1 MRSESGEMPDRATG
15 PWQHRVRFGPNGT
28 FAYRPGEVL
37 VNADMAE
44 QAHEQLLRWQSDSD
58 EDLEI
63 ELDDSVIADSYVRF
77 TGNFET
83 HQAIDRLH
91 QSGILAQVNHVLFA
105 TVCCP
110 PHPSDPDAESF
121 YAHPFYAHPFYAHS
135 FYANPFYAHPFYA
148 HAFDTCGCC
157 KPCSCSGASAN
168 PFYAHPFYA
177 HPFYAHADTSPFAN
191 GAAQHSGARSSSARP
206 AQAPKK
212 PKRPAVGDVKVAI
225 LDTGWAESH
234 TPTGL
239 PNINVDPHGGD
250 RPDEDKDGFLDPAAG
265 HGTFIGGLIEQFA
278 PGCELEIT
286 EVLSTYGDG
295 DEVEIAKALYALAQ
309 DGDGRRPPD
318 LVNLSF
324 GGYSP
329 LGMGALTRAIQALHE
344 AGAVVVAAAGN
355 DATCLPMFPAVI
367 DGVVGVGALDPKTNE
382 AATFT
387 NYGPWVRACSW
398 GVDLISLF
406 FEGFN
411 GAGPPEK
418 NYDPDNFQGW
428 ARWSGTSFAT
438 PMVVAAL
445 AQVVGNGVSPHD
457 AVDQL
462 ISDKSLP
469 RKPMLGTI
477 VDPTK

>member
-1 MRSESGEMPDRATG
+1 MPDRATG
-15 PWQHRVRFGPNGT
+15 PWQNRVRFGPNGS

-37 VNADMAE
+37 VNAEMAE
-44 QAHEQLLRWQSDSD
+44 QAQEELIGWQSDSD
-58 EDLEI
+58 EGLEV
-63 ELDDSVIADSYVRF
+63 ELDDTVIADSYVRF

-91 QSGILAQVNHVLFA
+91 QRGILAQVNHVLFA
-105 TVCCP
+105 AVCCP
-110 PHPSDPDAESF
+110 PHPSDPEAESF
-121 YAHPFYAHPFYAHS
+121 YAHPFYAHPFYAHP
-135 FYANPFYAHPFYA
+135 FNANPFYAHPFYA
-148 HAFDTCGCC
+148 HTFDSCGCC
-157 KPCSCSGASAN
+157 KPSCSCSGASAS

-206 AQAPKK
+206 AEAPKK
-212 PKRPAVGDVKVAI
+212 PKRQAVGDVKVAI

-239 PNINVDPHGGD
+239 PKINVDPHGGD

-265 HGTFIGGLIEQFA
+265 HGTFIAGLIEQLA
-278 PGCELEIT
+278 PGCELNVT

-295 DEVEIAKALYALAQ
+295 DEVEIAKALHALAKP
-309 DGDGRRPPD
+309 DDDTRPPD

-329 LGMGALTRAIQALHE
+329 LGMGALTSAIKALHD
-344 AGAVVVAAAGN
+344 AGTVVVAAAGN

-367 DGVVGVGALDPKTNE
+367 DGVVGVGALDAKTNR

-398 GVDLISLF
+398 GVDLVSLF

-418 NYDPDNFQGW
+418 NYDADDFQGW

-445 AQVVGNGVSPHD
+445 ARVIGGGVSARA
-457 AVDQL
+457 AVAQL
-462 ISDKSLP
+462 IDDKSLP
-469 RKPMLGTI
+469 RLPMLGTI